1 MMMIIHTFL
10 YRHKVVTSEAV
21 TEVYTPLS
29 DLLFTERPL
38 VFIFNLLF
46 VLLILRGVFCQHAV
60 CPPTEEIVFTS

>member
-1 MMMIIHTFL
+1 MIIHTFL

-46 VLLILRGVFCQHAV
+46 VLLI
-60 CPPTEEIVFTS
+60 